1 MLNLALESADT
12 VQVQAHTP
20 QSDSD
25 LRGTVSMIAHR

>member
-1 MLNLALESADT
+1 MLNLARESAGT
-12 VQVQAHTP
+12 EPMQAHTP